1 LPSTVRQLEREFSGR
16 GLSIVAVNIEEDRAT
31 VAAWVAKHKVT
42 VPVLLDRGGAVTG
55 KYGVIATPTAF
66 LVNRN
71 GRLLGRSIGP
81 RDWGSPEAK
90 AALSALLD

>member
-1 LPSTVRQLEREFSGR
+1 
-16 GLSIVAVNIEEDRAT
+16 
-31 VAAWVAKHKVT
+31 
-42 VPVLLDRGGAVTG
+42 VLLDRGGAVTG

-90 AALSALLD
+90 AALSALLG